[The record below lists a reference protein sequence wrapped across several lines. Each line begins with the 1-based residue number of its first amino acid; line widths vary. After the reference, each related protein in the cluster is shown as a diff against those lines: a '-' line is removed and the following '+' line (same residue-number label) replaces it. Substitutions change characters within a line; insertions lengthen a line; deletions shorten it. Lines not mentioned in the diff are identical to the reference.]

1 MKEDGD
7 TLLSLDILGAKNDV
21 VSDNCILKLNQTEI
35 IGRGNLDYII
45 SVRNEMLSNRGY
57 RIPEIWDHE
66 WNHKLGPIW
75 TPDSISANLETW
87 ACPEYFKPETN
98 NPTRCIEMTNRVNGD
113 VAFEQPTISKMPLLE
128 RNTDLRNH
136 EGLVFNGTTEVMR
149 GNDNGD
155 WKVDTSDFIIA
166 VVIYPNKAMT
176 AAAPIVAKKNAGE
189 FALKVDYSSTNEDVI
204 FTMNG
209 TDYTVIDGAE
219 LNEHV
224 IVCGRKDGK
233 AFVYANG
240 SQMEALSADTTDL
253 DHNSKPWL
261 ADMVLNN
268 QEYRGTVY
276 EIIMVNDELSET
288 TTVDDDLVEKLT
300 GYLAWK
306 YNLVS
311 VLESGHTYKNA
322 PPRTTLI

>member
-87 ACPEYFKPETN
+87 ACPEYFKPETD
-98 NPTRCIEMTNRVNGD
+98 NPTKCIEMTNRVNND
-113 VAFEQPTISKMPLLE
+113 VAFEQTTITKMPSLE
-128 RNTDLRNH
+128 RARNLRNH
-136 EGLVFNGTTEVMR
+136 EGLVFNGTTEFMR
-149 GNDNGD
+149 GNANED
-155 WKVDTSDFIIA
+155 WQVDTSDFIIA
-166 VVIYPNKAMT
+166 VVIAPNNTMA
-176 AAAPIVAKKNAGE
+176 AAAPIVAKRSTQ

-209 TDYTVIDGAE
+209 TDYTLIDGAVLGE
-219 LNEHV
+219 QV

-233 AFVYANG
+233 AFVYTNG
-240 SQMEALSADTTDL
+240 NQTEALSADTADL

-261 ADMVLNN
+261 ADMMLNN
-268 QEYRGTVY
+268 QEYKGTVY

-306 YNLVS
+306 YNLAK